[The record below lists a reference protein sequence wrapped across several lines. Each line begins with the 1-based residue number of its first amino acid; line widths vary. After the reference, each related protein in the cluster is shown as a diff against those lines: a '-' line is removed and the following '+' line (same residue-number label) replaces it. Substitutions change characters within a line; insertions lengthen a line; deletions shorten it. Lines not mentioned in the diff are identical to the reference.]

1 MHLGRKTEE
10 CLQELFVNFRAF
22 GNGNVKELQKQKMT
36 FVTSQPWAVI
46 ERQKDEQIS
55 SQYFKNR
62 ISFGDKYLYLVRR
75 EMTGYEPCLI
85 GWCLWQILTL
95 IFQLVSRCERR
106 WSQDFQYCLAQR
118 SLLLWWAGIQM
129 NWVEQVPRLHFGV
142 IKIIIKQFL
151 WFLMST

>member
-22 GNGNVKELQKQKMT
+22 GNGNVKELQKQKRT
-36 FVTSQPWAVI
+36 FVTYQPWAVI

-55 SQYFKNR
+55 SQFFKNR

-142 IKIIIKQFL
+142 IKIK
-151 WFLMST
+151 